1 MPATV
6 AVMLTA
12 RSPAPVVESST
23 PVSTPAIEML
33 KRLRRTIVVTVLRV
47 ATRSHERCVETEN
60 CGEVELWTF
69 YCGQYFEVDL
79 FDLPVDRHCPLSLQ
93 DAPRRSL
100 SSTHIVVYKVAGKG
114 SVGCAS

>member
-1 MPATV
+1 MEPSRQPHHPTEK
-6 AVMLTA
+6 LERQRRTTA
-12 RSPAPVVESST
+12 ITLLPLQVVEST
-23 PVSTPAIEML
+23 P
-33 KRLRRTIVVTVLRV
+33 RLAQLQD
-47 ATRSHERCVETEN
+47 AVESS
-60 CGEVELWTF
+60 GRQAWWTF

-114 SVGCAS
+114 IVGCAS